1 VSNRAAAYRGSYE
14 DRYQTVKGKIMN
26 SFLKKAASAVLAA
39 GLIMMA
45 AIVLNS
51 PTAISGTLSAGA
63 DDGIFKA
70 KCAPCHGADGSGNTA
85 MGKKLSVRDMRSAE
99 VQGQSDAQ
107 LYSLIAKG
115 KGKMPAYA
123 KSLSQQ
129 QIQQLVA
136 YIRQIGKKH

>member
-1 VSNRAAAYRGSYE
+1 M
-14 DRYQTVKGKIMN
+14 D
-26 SFLKKAASAVLAA
+26 SFLKKVSGVFLAA
-39 GLIMMA
+39 GLFVMA
-45 AIVLNS
+45 AILLNS

-63 DDGIFKA
+63 DDGVFKA

-85 MGKKLSVRDMRSAE
+85 MGKKLNVRDMRSAE
-99 VQGQSDAQ
+99 VQSKSDAQ

-115 KGKMPAYA
+115 KGKMPGYE

-136 YIRQIGKKH
+136 YIRQLGK